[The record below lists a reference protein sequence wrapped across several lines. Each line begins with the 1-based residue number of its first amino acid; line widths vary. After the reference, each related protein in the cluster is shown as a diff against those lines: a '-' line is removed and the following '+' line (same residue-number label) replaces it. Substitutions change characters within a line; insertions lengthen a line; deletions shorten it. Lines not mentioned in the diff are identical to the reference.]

1 MVLKGCG
8 KERGQI
14 GSENS
19 ALQVSG
25 KLRVTYLEVVFESE
39 IRLNQAVLEAFLA
52 HLCGFV
58 MRNFVH
64 HLRWGR
70 RSRGGSHWL
79 PPSHSSRDA
88 TAR

>member
-52 HLCGFV
+52 
-58 MRNFVH
+58 
-64 HLRWGR
+64 
-70 RSRGGSHWL
+70 
-79 PPSHSSRDA
+79 PS
-88 TAR
+88 T